1 VIRGLVLGTDDSP
14 LAGVYARASFPRGQA
29 FFAGPPTDATGRFG
43 ITVRLDLAPQSP
55 DTLRGWA
62 RVAKPGSPSDTVVVD
77 STTVL
82 VQLRPR
88 TAPPLVTEVVVRLA
102 LAP

>member
-1 VIRGLVLGTDDSP
+1 MIRGLVLGADDSP
-14 LAGVYARASFPRGQA
+14 LAGVYARASFAGGQA
-29 FFAGPPTDATGRFG
+29 FVAGPPTDATGRFA
-43 ITVRLDLAPQSP
+43 ITVRLDLAPQAP

-62 RVAKPGSPSDTVVVD
+62 RVAKPGAPSDVVVVD
-77 STTVL
+77 STIVL

-88 TAPPLVTEVVVRLA
+88 TEPPLVTEIVVRLA